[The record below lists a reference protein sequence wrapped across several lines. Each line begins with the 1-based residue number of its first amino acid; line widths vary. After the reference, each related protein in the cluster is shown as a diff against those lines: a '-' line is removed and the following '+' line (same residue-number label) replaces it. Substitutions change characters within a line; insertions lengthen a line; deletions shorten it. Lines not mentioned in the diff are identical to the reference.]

1 MASLDY
7 IFRPIDKWPRAFTNG
22 RRPAPFRA
30 GYAKTL
36 IDLERELRHLGVT
49 QCVIQ
54 AACSEDDIRLD
65 GRIRSS
71 ARLQHPGIIVAF
83 TPKGGAPLQFPC
95 DTYSDWTDNLRAVT
109 LALAALR
116 AVDRYGVTRH
126 AEQYRGWKALP
137 EGGGIQAAEWATV
150 ESAAEWLYRQV
161 YPDNMSGIVGGSKT
175 LIASTEVLRDVWKMA
190 ARQVHPDL
198 GGTTDLMAKVNRA
211 RDFIEQHSRPAA

>member
-137 EGGGIQAAEWATV
+137 EGGGIQAAEWANV
-150 ESAAEWLYRQV
+150 EAAAIDLCRFAGHTPPYSARPLIHDPDALTRVYRQ
-161 YPDNMSGIVGGSKT
+161 
-175 LIASTEVLRDVWKMA
+175 ASQRW
-190 ARQVHPDL
+190 HPDKQD
-198 GGTTDLMAKVNRA
+198 GDAVVMAKVNRA